1 MREAMKPREIHHI
14 GHAVEDIADAVAT
27 YERLFG
33 AVAEHHETVPEQG
46 VEAVSLRVG
55 ADRIELLRPLG
66 EQTPVG
72 RFMASRGPGMHHVA
86 YSVDDIRAALR
97 DASAAGAEL
106 IDEEPHAGLFG
117 LQVAFIHPS
126 SVAGVL
132 VEYVQ
137 VEGAVD
143 G

>member
-1 MREAMKPREIHHI
+1 MHARKIHHI
-14 GHAVEDIADAVAT
+14 GHAVDDISGALAT

-33 AVAEHHETVPEQG
+33 AVVEHHQTVPEQG

-66 EQTPVG
+66 EDTPVG
-72 RFMASRGPGMHHVA
+72 RYLASRGPGMHHVA
-86 YSVDDIRAALR
+86 FAVDDIRAALR
-97 DASAAGAEL
+97 DAAAAGAEL
-106 IDEEPHAGLFG
+106 IDEKPHAGLFG

-132 VEYVQ
+132 VEYVEL
-137 VEGAVD
+137 EGAVD

>member
-1 MREAMKPREIHHI
+1 MAS
-14 GHAVEDIADAVAT
+14 AVGA
-27 YERLFG
+27 YERLFD
-33 AVAEHHETVPEQG
+33 AVREHHETVPEQG

-55 ADRIELLRPLG
+55 EGRIELLRPLG
-66 EQTPVG
+66 EDTPVG
-72 RFMASRGPGMHHVA
+72 RFIASRGPGMHHVA
-86 YSVDDIRAALR
+86 FGVSDIERALR
-97 DASAAGAEL
+97 DAHDAGAEL
-106 IDEEPHAGLFG
+106 IDEEPHPGLFG

-137 VEGAVD
+137 VEGAAD

>member
-1 MREAMKPREIHHI
+1 MRPRGIHHI
-14 GHAVEDIADAVAT
+14 GHAVDDIGAAVGT

-33 AVAEHHETVPEQG
+33 AVMEHRETVPAQG

-55 ADRIELLRPLG
+55 SACIELLRPLG
-66 EQTPVG
+66 ADTPVG
-72 RFMASRGPGMHHVA
+72 RFMASRGPGMHHIA
-86 YSVDDIRAALR
+86 FGVDDVRVALHDAA
-97 DASAAGAEL
+97 AAGAEL

-137 VEGAVD
+137 LEGAVD